1 MSTDSLAGLARKVQR
16 IEKELSDESLMR
28 AVGMKGK
35 QIGNS
40 AIQSAA
46 GGDLALS
53 NWRRGRPLNLAVR
66 FDNVNPSTLEI
77 GPRPRARGPVRV
89 LTDGRKAGTS
99 RRGRPVSSSRGKGTW
114 DKASAEMDR
123 ELPDVARKHTSKV
136 LRKHFG

>member
-1 MSTDSLAGLARKVQR
+1 MTTDSLAGLARKVQR

-28 AVGMKGK
+28 AVGLKGK

-40 AIQSAA
+40 AIQSGA

-53 NWRRGRPLNLAVR
+53 NWRRGRPINLGVR

-77 GPRPRARGPVRV
+77 APRPRARGAVKV
-89 LTDGRKAGTS
+89 LNEGRKAGTS
-99 RRGRPVSSSRGKGTW
+99 RRGRPVSASRGKGSWT
-114 DKASAEMDR
+114 KASTEMER

-136 LRKHFG
+136 LRKHFS

>member
-1 MSTDSLAGLARKVQR
+1 VTTDSLAGLARKVQR

-40 AIQSAA
+40 AIQSGA
-46 GGDLALS
+46 GGDLGLS
-53 NWRRGRPLNLAVR
+53 NWRRGKPVNLGVR

-77 GPRPRARGPVRV
+77 GPRPRARGAVKV
-89 LTDGRKAGTS
+89 LNEGRKAGTS
-99 RRGRPVSSSRGKGTW
+99 RKGRPVSASRGKGSW
-114 DKASAEMDR
+114 DRASTEMER
-123 ELPDVARKHTSKV
+123 ELPDVAKRHTSKV